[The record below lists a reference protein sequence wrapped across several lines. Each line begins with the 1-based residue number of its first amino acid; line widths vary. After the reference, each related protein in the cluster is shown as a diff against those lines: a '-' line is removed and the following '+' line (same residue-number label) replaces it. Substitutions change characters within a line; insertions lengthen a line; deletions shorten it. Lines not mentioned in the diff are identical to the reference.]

1 MRIAQIAPLYE
12 VVPPR
17 LYGGTER
24 VIAHLGWRCGSVP
37 EVVEHGVTGLIVD
50 DEDQTVD
57 LYQRLPAFGDGAPS
71 FAYPKAA

>member
-1 MRIAQIAPLYE
+1 
-12 VVPPR
+12 
-17 LYGGTER
+17 
-24 VIAHLGWRCGSVP
+24 
-37 EVVEHGVTGLIVD
+37 VVEHGVTGLIVD